1 MEIEERGLEGTFVPE
16 SWRVKSEGMSFDLL
30 LRRGRLRYSSGRFV
44 KSVEVS
50 W

>member
-1 MEIEERGLEGTFVPE
+1 
-16 SWRVKSEGMSFDLL
+16 L
-30 LRRGRLRYSSGRFV
+30 LRRGRLRYSSGERQSREGRFV